1 MMDGWAYR
9 SVNKFIGRA
18 HVCPGIAVFLFFR
31 RTFRF
36 YFMRYPPE
44 PIRLISLEARVT
56 MQRQRYSPKDIHSS
70 YRNLENLIAGTR
82 DNQV

>member
-9 SVNKFIGRA
+9 SVNKSIGRA
-18 HVCPGIAVFLFFR
+18 EVCPGIAVFILFR
-31 RTFRF
+31 QTDRF

-70 YRNLENLIAGTR
+70 CRNPETLFAGTR